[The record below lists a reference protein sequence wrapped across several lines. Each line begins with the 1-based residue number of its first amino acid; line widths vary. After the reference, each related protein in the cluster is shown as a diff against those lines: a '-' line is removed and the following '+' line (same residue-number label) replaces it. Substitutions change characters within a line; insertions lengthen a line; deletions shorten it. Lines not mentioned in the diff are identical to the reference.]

1 MSDKGK
7 AYIAAT
13 LYACTIGFSFLF
25 VKISLRYAGPLDAL
39 AHRFAVAMLFALL
52 PLLSGRAKLDAT
64 PREIIDI
71 LPLAAFNPVLFFLL
85 QTSGL
90 VFIRSSEAGLIQAT
104 APVFVLLLG
113 LLFLR
118 ERTNGRQVCSMLL
131 SVGGVLFVSV
141 MSREGSGTYDLR
153 GVLLVV
159 ASTVSFALYT
169 VLARKFSRRFS
180 VYTLTFFMSLA
191 GFLAFDSLSLA
202 VRIYSGTISGF
213 LKPLTS
219 LPYLG
224 AIFFLGGASSFFSA
238 FFSNYALSKLEA
250 SGMIVFANLATL
262 IAVIAGVIFLGEPFG
277 WYHAVGGLAIVL
289 GVLGTNFFGEKQ

>member
-1 MSDKGK
+1 MNDKSK
-7 AYIAAT
+7 AYIAAL

-25 VKISLRYAGPLDAL
+25 VKISLQYAGPLDAL

-52 PLLSGRAKLDAT
+52 PLLAGRAKLDAT
-64 PREIIDI
+64 PREMLAI
-71 LPLAAFNPVLFFLL
+71 LPLATFNPVLFFLL

-113 LLFLR
+113 LLFLK
-118 ERTNGRQVCSMLL
+118 ERTNGRQICCMLL
-131 SVGGVLFVSV
+131 SVGGVLFVSA
-141 MSREGSGTYDLR
+141 MGREGSGTYDLR
-153 GVLLVV
+153 GILLAV

-169 VLARKFSRRFS
+169 VMTRKFARRFS
-180 VYTLTFFMSLA
+180 VYTLTFVMSLA
-191 GFLAFDSLSLA
+191 GFLAFGAISFAAHACAGTFADFLGPLA
-202 VRIYSGTISGF
+202 N
-213 LKPLTS
+213 

-224 AIFFLGGASSFFSA
+224 AILFLGGASSFCSS

-250 SGMIVFANLATL
+250 SSMIVFANLATL
-262 IAVIAGVIFLGEPFG
+262 IAVIAGVVFLDEPFG

-289 GVLGTNFFGEKQ
+289 GVLGTNFFGEKK

>member
-7 AYIAAT
+7 AYIAAL

-39 AHRFAVAMLFALL
+39 AHRFDVAMLFALL
-52 PLLSGRAKLDAT
+52 PLLTGRAKLDAT
-64 PREIIDI
+64 PRGVAAI

-90 VFIRSSEAGLIQAT
+90 VYIRSSEAGLIQAT

-113 LLFLR
+113 LLFLK

-131 SVGGVLFVSV
+131 SVGGVLFVSA
-141 MSREGSGTYDLR
+141 MGREGSAAYDPR
-153 GVLLVV
+153 GVLLAVS
-159 ASTVSFALYT
+159 STVSFALYT
-169 VLARKFSRRFS
+169 VLTRKYSKQFS
-180 VYTLTFFMSLA
+180 VYTLTFVMSLA
-191 GFLAFDSLSLA
+191 GFLAFNAVSL
-202 VRIYSGTISGF
+202 VIHIYAGTVSAF
-213 LKPLTS
+213 LEPLS
-219 LPYLG
+219 HPPYLG
-224 AIFFLGGASSFFSA
+224 AILFLGGASSFFSS

-250 SGMIVFANLATL
+250 SSMIVFANLATL
-262 IAVIAGVIFLGEPFG
+262 IAVIAGVVFLGEPFG

-289 GVLGTNFFGEKQ
+289 GVLGTNFFGEKK